1 MIEPLPLVDGAL
13 FVSSSFLST
22 LSCPRESYY
31 YKIRAKVLAS
41 KGAGLQFG
49 THLHSALALHYRLQ
63 EFKLSPSEIKSRVT
77 TMLEGEFE
85 KHPTPEG
92 NFRTLNW
99 AVTIYEQYC
108 RKFSED
114 SFDLLKW
121 KERRPCKQCH
131 GQGKAEVITHPDNPV
146 KAEIECIWC
155 NGTGSQSLMVEV
167 PFVVKLF
174 DYDLIGEQ
182 IGWAKEGNKLPVYY
196 HGIIDLPILRGSLVH
211 VLDFKSALALGDGYW
226 DDKKMLPQLKG
237 YCMALSEVLDRP
249 IHGYYVRAIRTKEPP
264 QWLVEGKPSKKG
276 EIRKIED
283 WWDESLGE
291 QRFDLGQGEISI
303 WKENAIALVEQ
314 FLWQYSR
321 GFFPENKNQCV
332 RKYGKCQYFSVCETF
347 PIEDREM
354 LITSADYETK
364 KENNQLANKS
374 HDE

>member
-1 MIEPLPLVDGAL
+1 MEALPLVDGAL

-22 LSCPRESYY
+22 LACPRESYY

-121 KERRPCKQCH
+121 KEPRACKQCK
-131 GQGKAEVITHPDNPV
+131 GRGWLTFVDSAEQAGVNR
-146 KAEIECIWC
+146 CIWC

-174 DYDLIGEQ
+174 DASVPVFKDEPWNRTTIYEP
-182 IGWAKEGNKLPVYY
+182 LPVYY
-196 HGIIDLPILRGSLVH
+196 HGIIDLPILRGNLVH
-211 VLDFKSALALGDGYW
+211 VLDFKSAISLGDGYW

-237 YCMALSEVLDRP
+237 YSWALAEILQKPV
-249 IHGYYVRAIRTKEPP
+249 HGYFVRALRTKEPP

-291 QRFDLGQGEISI
+291 QRFDLGQGEIEE
-303 WKENAIALVEQ
+303 WKRDNIAQVET
-314 FLWQYSR
+314 FLWHYYR
-321 GFFPENKNQCV
+321 GFFPQNKNQCV
-332 RKYGKCQYFSVCETF
+332 QKYRCQYFDCCSTF
-347 PIEDREM
+347 PPEDREM
-354 LITSADYETK
+354 ILSSEMFVNKTDNLQLK
-364 KENNQLANKS
+364 KETT
-374 HDE
+374 E

>member
-22 LSCPRESYY
+22 LACPRESYY
-31 YKIRAKVLAS
+31 YKIRAKVLVS

-63 EFKLSPSEIKSRVT
+63 EFKLSASEIKSRVT
-77 TMLEGEFE
+77 TMLEGEFD

-121 KERRPCKQCH
+121 KEPRKCKQCN
-131 GQGKAEVITHPDNPV
+131 GEGSESLEYRSGDTLTQA
-146 KAEIECIWC
+146 CSWC

-167 PFVVKLF
+167 PFIVPLF
-174 DYDLIGEQ
+174 HHPPF
-182 IGWAKEGNKLPVYY
+182 ATFHEGLDIYY
-196 HGIIDLPILRGSLVH
+196 HGIIDLPILRGNLVH
-211 VLDFKSALALGDGYW
+211 VLDFKSAISLGDGYW

-237 YCMALSEVLDRP
+237 YSWALAEILQRP
-249 IHGYYVRAIRTKEPP
+249 VHGYFVRALRTKEPP
-264 QWLVEGKPSKKG
+264 QWLIEGKPSKKG

-291 QRFDLGQGEISI
+291 QRFDLGQGEIDE
-303 WKENAIALVEQ
+303 WKRNNIAQVEA
-314 FLWQYSR
+314 FLWHYYR
-321 GFFPENKNQCV
+321 GFFPQNKNQCV
-332 RKYGKCQYFSVCETF
+332 QKYRCQYFDCCSTF
-347 PIEDREM
+347 PPEDREM
-354 LITSADYETK
+354 ILSSEMFVDKTDNLQLK
-364 KENNQLANKS
+364 KETT
-374 HDE
+374 E